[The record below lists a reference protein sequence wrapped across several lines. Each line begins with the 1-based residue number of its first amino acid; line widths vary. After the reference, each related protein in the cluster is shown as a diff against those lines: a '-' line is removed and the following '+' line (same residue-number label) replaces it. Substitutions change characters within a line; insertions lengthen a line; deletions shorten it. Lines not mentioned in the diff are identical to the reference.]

1 MNVYNLHVCMVEA
14 AQMKLEITHVIVWL
28 DILEETA
35 REVQYI
41 YIQFDL

>member
-1 MNVYNLHVCMVEA
+1 
-14 AQMKLEITHVIVWL
+14 MKLEITHVIVWL

-41 YIQFDL
+41 YIPFDF